1 MCGSFSCSKSTL
13 VVLNIVYVMIAF
25 LLIGV
30 ATYGKT
36 SNMITSLHIVGG
48 IVASGVFLLFIAL
61 AGLYGAIRHHQ
72 VTLFVYMVVLFLLF
86 IIQFSVSCACL
97 SVSEEDEL
105 NIASKAWGTIDD
117 TTKFTA
123 EKYFGCCGFNSNE
136 YNTTESDGFDC
147 GKIDK
152 CMPVTNGSYSCPTCK
167 ERIKGKI
174 GVAFSGSGGV
184 GLFFSFTEI
193 VGAFIAWRYRNLMD
207 PKAPSP
213 ATGLYAEGNM

>member
-13 VVLNIVYVMIAF
+13 IVLNIVYVMIAF

-36 SNMITSLHIVGG
+36 SNMVTSLHIVGG

-61 AGLYGAIRHHQ
+61 AGLYGAVKHHQ
-72 VTLFVYMVVLFLLF
+72 VMLFVYMVVLFLIF

-97 SVSEEDEL
+97 SVSKEDEL
-105 NIASKAWGTIDD
+105 SIASKAWKGVDN

-123 EKYFGCCGFNSNE
+123 ENYFGCCGFEDGNVTSP
-136 YNTTESDGFDC
+136 TFDGFEC
-147 GKIDK
+147 EKIKVCNPPADG
-152 CMPVTNGSYSCPTCK
+152 VFSCPTCK
-167 ERIKGKI
+167 EKIESKI

-184 GLFFSFTEI
+184 GLFFSFTEFVAI
-193 VGAFIAWRYRNLMD
+193 IYAFRFRKQLQVYDLQ
-207 PKAPSP
+207 P
-213 ATGLYAEGNM
+213 AA

>member
-13 VVLNIVYVMIAF
+13 IVLNIVYVMIAF

-36 SNMITSLHIVGG
+36 SNMVTSLHIVGG

-61 AGLYGAIRHHQ
+61 AGLYGAVKHHQ
-72 VTLFVYMVVLFLLF
+72 VMLFVYMVVLFLIF

-97 SVSEEDEL
+97 SVSKEDEL
-105 NIASKAWGTIDD
+105 SIASKAWQKVDN

-123 EKYFGCCGFNSNE
+123 ENYFGCCGFEDGNVTSP
-136 YNTTESDGFDC
+136 TFDGFEC
-147 GKIDK
+147 EKIK
-152 CMPVTNGSYSCPTCK
+152 VCNPSTAVGFSCPTCK
-167 ERIKGKI
+167 EKIESKI

-184 GLFFSFTEI
+184 GLFFSFTEFVAI
-193 VGAFIAWRYRNLMD
+193 IYAFRFRKQLQVYDLQ
-207 PKAPSP
+207 P
-213 ATGLYAEGNM
+213 AA

>member
-1 MCGSFSCSKSTL
+1 MGLEPGIMCGSFSCSKSTL

-105 NIASKAWGTIDD
+105 NIASKAWGTVDNN
-117 TTKFTA
+117 TKFTA
-123 EKYFGCCGFNSNE
+123 ENYFGCCGFKTNDPTLPDFDGVDCNKIEKCNAAIANS
-136 YNTTESDGFDC
+136 TSF
-147 GKIDK
+147 
-152 CMPVTNGSYSCPTCK
+152 SCPSCQ

-184 GLFFSFTEI
+184 GLFFSFTEFVAI
-193 VGAFIAWRYRNLMD
+193 IYAFRFRRQLAAYV
-207 PKAPSP
+207 A
-213 ATGLYAEGNM
+213 